1 MTQLT
6 TQTSIDD
13 LTDEYMIFVERLLN
27 MGAWNDDTHAAA
39 SRFKDAAFRHGK
51 QMRALGYLEAK
62 AEQLNNSQTN
72 IEG

>member
-13 LTDEYMIFVERLLN
+13 LTEEYMIFVGRLVN
-27 MGAWNDDTHAAA
+27 AGMYNDDTQAAA
-39 SRFKDAAFRHGK
+39 SRFKDAALRHGK
-51 QMRALGYLEAK
+51 QMHASGYLEAK

-72 IEG
+72 IEE